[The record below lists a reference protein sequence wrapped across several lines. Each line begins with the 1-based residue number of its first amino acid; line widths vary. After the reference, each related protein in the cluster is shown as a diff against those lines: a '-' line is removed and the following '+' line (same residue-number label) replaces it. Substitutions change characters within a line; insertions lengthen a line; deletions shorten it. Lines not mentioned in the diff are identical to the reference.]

1 MFKVNKRNTRKMCKI
16 YSKLTIK
23 ATSMTFSGVFNA
35 NLKHISHLFYGIS
48 IVKYIIV
55 FCLKAPFGAF
65 SE

>member
-35 NLKHISHLFYGIS
+35 NLKHI
-48 IVKYIIV
+48 
-55 FCLKAPFGAF
+55 
-65 SE
+65 